1 MCWPIFASR
10 ENHQKLTILVFQAI
24 LLIGICRADN
34 QNHIITYIKEAK
46 DSPKEFGA
54 LWEGD
59 VLGEE

>member
-1 MCWPIFASR
+1 MSSYLRITR
-10 ENHQKLTILVFQAI
+10 EPREVDETCISGDSLN
-24 LLIGICRADN
+24 GICRADN